1 MMKRLIIV
9 FAIAALPLA
18 AQADDGQTV
27 TVGGV
32 TVNKTVK
39 EITFNGS
46 DVQLS
51 YTDGTT
57 QSADMATV
65 NIAFGS
71 TSGIKTVNQN
81 RRQFVDDRIYNLSG
95 QYVGKDED
103 KLPEGIYIINGKKQ
117 MIKR

>member
-1 MMKRLIIV
+1 MMKRLIIA
-9 FAIAALPLA
+9 FAIAALPFA

-32 TVNKTVK
+32 AVNKIVK

-51 YTDGTT
+51 FTDGTT

-95 QYVGKDED
+95 QNVGKDKD
-103 KLPEGIYIINGKKQ
+103 KLPEGIYIINGKEQ

>member
-9 FAIAALPLA
+9 FAIAALPFA
-18 AQADDGQTV
+18 AQADAGQTV

-51 YTDGTT
+51 FTDGTT

-71 TSGIKTVNQN
+71 TSGIKTVNQH
-81 RRQFVDDRIYNLSG
+81 RRQCVDDRIYNLSG
-95 QYVGKDED
+95 QNVGKDKD
-103 KLPEGIYIINGKKQ
+103 KLSEGIYIINGKKQ